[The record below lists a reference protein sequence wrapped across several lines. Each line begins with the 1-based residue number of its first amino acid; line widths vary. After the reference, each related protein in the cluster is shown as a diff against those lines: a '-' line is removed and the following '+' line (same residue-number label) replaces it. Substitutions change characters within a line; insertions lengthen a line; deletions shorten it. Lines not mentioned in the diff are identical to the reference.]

1 MSDTLQRFL
10 FEDEPIRGEIVH
22 LDATWRA
29 VLERHEYPP
38 ELSNVLGELM
48 ASAALLA
55 ATLKFD
61 GAVILQ
67 IQGSGPVQLMIAEC
81 TAEHTLRATARW
93 EGDLS
98 GQSFPGM
105 IGQGRFVISL
115 VPPDG
120 RQPYQGIVDLAGL
133 SIAACLEHYM
143 QHSEQLETRLWLAAA
158 KDRAAGM
165 LIQRLPGREE
175 RDADSWNRAVKL
187 AETVKPGELLKLP
200 AKELL
205 HRLYHEE
212 TLRLFDPR
220 VVSFRC
226 SCSAERVAGMLRM
239 MGQDEVRSILDERG
253 SVEVKCEYCNRK
265 YDYDR
270 VDAEQLFASSH
281 AAPAARTRH

>member
-1 MSDTLQRFL
+1 MSDTLQRFI

-38 ELSNVLGELM
+38 EIANALGELM

-61 GAVILQ
+61 GAVIMQ
-67 IQGSGPVQLMIAEC
+67 IQGNGPVQLMVAEC

-93 EGDLS
+93 EGELE

-105 IGQGRFVISL
+105 IGSGRFVISL

-120 RQPYQGIVDLAGL
+120 GQPYQGIVELAGQ
-133 SIAACLEHYM
+133 SIAECLEHYM
-143 QHSEQLETRLWLAAA
+143 QRSEQLDTRLWLAAG
-158 KDRAAGM
+158 KDRASGM
-165 LIQRLPGREE
+165 LLQRLPERAE

-187 AETVKPGELLKLP
+187 AETLKSEELLALSP
-200 AKELL
+200 RDLL

-220 VVSFRC
+220 IVSFRC
-226 SCSAERVAGMLRM
+226 SCSAERVGGMLRM
-239 MGQDEVRSILDERG
+239 MGHDEVSAIIDERG
-253 SVEVKCEYCNRK
+253 SVEVKCEFCNRK
-265 YDYDR
+265 YSYDR
-270 VDAEQLFASSH
+270 VDAEQLFASSNT
-281 AAPAARTRH
+281 APATPTRH